1 MFSPDRRDPTRKG
14 ANHMATAYQRFVRFL
29 FRKSLAENLADACA
43 TVSGVL
49 KKGNNGTFTYLR
61 ILDVA
66 NALRDELFSRG
77 IVIIPNDVECNTEIF
92 ISDAGDRP
100 MTEIRVKTE
109 FTVTDGH
116 SEKVFSAYGV
126 GRDQDGKALFA
137 AQTGALKSWLKRL
150 GLIFGDR
157 DDPEVEQKAAPEPLD
172 EELPRQKLAQARYQ
186 ARAWSAALATSGRTE
201 PEIEAILGEGIDRE
215 VTSGLIIAL
224 PREGFD
230 VAMKILTQHSD
241 LTQVLEDSKRATK
254 RKKARGPQPI
264 VEALDQPTELTGD

>member
-1 MFSPDRRDPTRKG
+1 
-14 ANHMATAYQRFVRFL
+14 MATAYQRLVRRF
-29 FRKSLAENLADACA
+29 FPKSLAANLADACA
-43 TVSGVL
+43 SVSGVL
-49 KKGNNGTFTYLR
+49 KKGDNGTFTYLR

-77 IVIIPNDVECNTEIF
+77 IVIIPSDVECNLEMFESDVAGRRITEV
-92 ISDAGDRP
+92 
-100 MTEIRVKTE
+100 RVKTE
-109 FTVTDGH
+109 FTLTDGR
-116 SEKVFSAYGV
+116 SEKVYAAYGV
-126 GRDQDGKALFA
+126 GRDMDGKALFA

-157 DDPEVEQKAAPEPLD
+157 DDPEIEQRATPELQD
-172 EELPRQKLAQARYQ
+172 ELPRQKLAQARYQ
-186 ARAWSAALATSGRTE
+186 ARAWSAALATCGRTE
-201 PEIEAILGEGIDRE
+201 PEIEAILSEAMGRE

-241 LTQVLEDSKRATK
+241 LTKVLEDSKRAAKRRKTAERVADTDAMG

-264 VEALDQPTELTGD
+264 VEALDQPSELTGD

>member
-1 MFSPDRRDPTRKG
+1 
-14 ANHMATAYQRFVRFL
+14 MATAYQRLVRRF
-29 FRKSLAENLADACA
+29 FPKSLAENLADACSK
-43 TVSGVL
+43 VSHLTKQGS
-49 KKGNNGTFTYLR
+49 NGAYTYLR

-77 IVIIPNDVECNTEIF
+77 IVIIPSDVECNLEMFESDVAGRRITEV
-92 ISDAGDRP
+92 
-100 MTEIRVKTE
+100 RVKTE

-116 SEKVFSAYGV
+116 SEKVFFAYGV

-157 DDPEVEQKAAPEPLD
+157 DDPEVEQKAAPAPLD

-201 PEIEAILGEGIDRE
+201 PEIEAILGEAMGRE

>member
-1 MFSPDRRDPTRKG
+1 
-14 ANHMATAYQRFVRFL
+14 MATAYQRLVRRF
-29 FRKSLAENLADACA
+29 FPKSLAANLADACA

-49 KKGNNGTFTYLR
+49 KKGNNGAYTYLR

-77 IVIIPNDVECNTEIF
+77 IVIIPSDVECNLEMF
-92 ISDAGDRP
+92 ESDVAGRRI
-100 MTEIRVKTE
+100 TEIRVKTE
-109 FTVTDGH
+109 FTVTDGRT
-116 SEKVFSAYGV
+116 EKVYAAYGV
-126 GRDQDGKALFA
+126 GRDMDGKALFA

-186 ARAWSAALATSGRTE
+186 ARAWSAALATCGRTE
-201 PEIEAILGEGIDRE
+201 PEIEAILSEAMGRE

-241 LTQVLEDSKRATK
+241 LTKVLEDSKRAAK
-254 RKKARGPQPI
+254 RKKTRGPQPI
-264 VEALDQPTELTGD
+264 VATLDNQPDELTGD